1 MMIIYNFVASY
12 LVFLISKNIIC
23 SILFIIIIIITDY
36 LLFLTTAT
44 IIIVATIFN
53 IDK

>member
-23 SILFIIIIIITDY
+23 SILFIIIIITDY